1 MVVALFISVPVFFWV
16 YLHLSYKYQ
25 GSMLMRFAAFSYRR
39 LESQLMYPRTS
50 DTIAM
55 TSIASGFVTTLVL
68 MFLRMRFMWWN
79 LHPAGYAIS
88 SSFSMNVCWFSIFVS
103 WLLKYIILRSSGLR
117 ILTRVRPFFFG
128 LILGQ
133 FTVAGFW
140 SILGIAMKR
149 TIYIFTW

>member
-1 MVVALFISVPVFFWV
+1 
-16 YLHLSYKYQ
+16 
-25 GSMLMRFAAFSYRR
+25 MLMRFAAFSYRR

-50 DTIAM
+50 DPIAM
-55 TSIASGFVTTLVL
+55 TSIASGFVTTLAL